1 MSSQIRTY
9 GIVDELLLVLDE
21 LDESEGL
28 QELGL
33 RKILLAV
40 RGNLPDLQS
49 EGTSEGIPW

>member
-49 EGTSEGIPW
+49 EGTAEGIPW